1 MMVGVKWSGSR
12 DGRYLRQPKKK
23 SVAGR
28 MKRPTGW
35 LCLNLRIGRL
45 SLRRQPINIHFG
57 VLFISSHQPERSK
70 CHLTTGVVRL
80 GGR

>member
-45 SLRRQPINIHFG
+45 SLRR
-57 VLFISSHQPERSK
+57 
-70 CHLTTGVVRL
+70 
-80 GGR
+80 